1 MILNLNEYK
10 VTNVITEQ
18 NAKLKLGRF
27 KCTNKL
33 DLNIGDIVLT
43 KSKTEPPIVVKT
55 VANTLDCYSLKEN
68 DNEYCWYRFPYLV
81 QPKDTEFVYKLKL
94 LHELT
99 ISKYLLEDDVYT
111 GESFMFFGK
120 YDANLCFNTYTN
132 ITLRSFR

>member
-43 KSKTEPPIVVKT
+43 KSAFIS
-55 VANTLDCYSLKEN
+55 SL
-68 DNEYCWYRFPYLV
+68 
-81 QPKDTEFVYKLKL
+81 
-94 LHELT
+94 
-99 ISKYLLEDDVYT
+99 
-111 GESFMFFGK
+111 
-120 YDANLCFNTYTN
+120 
-132 ITLRSFR
+132 